1 MGKPP
6 ELTRPPCPLAH
17 LAAHAFKS
25 MARYLARFDAG
36 RIHDANLVKHFA
48 GLGINFSA
56 LESVA
61 KDDKI
66 PPFTASVFNAGQ

>member
-1 MGKPP
+1 MPGASTTL
-6 ELTRPPCPLAH
+6 E
-17 LAAHAFKS
+17 
-25 MARYLARFDAG
+25 
-36 RIHDANLVKHFA
+36 KHFA